1 MTLEKRPP
9 RATTADFAYNAL
21 QQEAHRAKLDGNHR
35 RAKGI
40 REALAGI
47 RESADEDL
55 RALSEKFNISEPWS
69 HQEMLQW
76 PANIGPT
83 VTFARTPP
91 PAPTSNL
98 LDWITAYRRLL
109 DLDRRVLAIGW
120 DIAHLEI
127 EDAAADM
134 VRDVMQRFRSLAE
147 TPEHLPPR
155 LTGVTEAEQAEQAYR
170 AIEDL
175 FRRAA
180 DSSDDIRS
188 DDICKALEA
197 LNSNSIRLLDE
208 LTRKYG
214 ALVLFAQTMQVPPVP
229 PVTGTPPVA
238 VPSTTAP
245 PVGRLHLSVPAHPF
259 AQAGN
264 PAFPEPAGG
273 LVHTTGVPGPPRA
286 SGRPET
292 SLAEASGA
300 AAGDPGRWWP
310 GPPATVSGA
319 TAAEP
324 VAIETTLTPALTGTS
339 SLWLQPA
346 GPAPAPSYVSF
357 DTGLHHAGVAVQ
369 PPPVTTTASSTA
381 PVLSPGAPFPTSPWL
396 DDGFTVERALIA
408 GKLPPRFDAR
418 QLIVDAS
425 LYADFGLAEE
435 LAAGR
440 LPFQAIDALIAAY
453 RATDEGGSNM
463 PHIEYLLSL
472 KESIEHAL
480 LDTYPQ
486 RADPQWLDEVQEM
499 LGLRSDPAA
508 PSAASTTD
516 FAKIDAAEIDRL
528 LGTDEGVSHLAPLP
542 PPAAPEARRGGRL
555 GASPHRRPVA
565 HSTTG
570 NVVASQTRSPS
581 ARGST
586 PPGLSSQVRWTPRR
600 YALR

>member
-1 MTLEKRPP
+1 
-9 RATTADFAYNAL
+9 
-21 QQEAHRAKLDGNHR
+21 
-35 RAKGI
+35 
-40 REALAGI
+40 
-47 RESADEDL
+47 
-55 RALSEKFNISEPWS
+55 
-69 HQEMLQW
+69 MLQS

-98 LDWITAYRRLL
+98 LDWITAYRQLL
-109 DLDRRVLAIGW
+109 DLDRRVLAIGR

-188 DDICKALEA
+188 DEICKALEA
-197 LNSNSIRLLDE
+197 LDSNSTRLLNE

-214 ALVLFAQTMQVPPVP
+214 ALDVLSAQTMQVPPVP

-286 SGRPET
+286 SGLPET

-346 GPAPAPSYVSF
+346 GPAPAPSYVSL

-369 PPPVTTTASSTA
+369 PPPVTTTASSTV
-381 PVLSPGAPFPTSPWL
+381 PILSPGAPFSTSPWL

-408 GKLPPRFDAR
+408 GISPRGSMRGSSSSMPACTPISGSPRNLPR
-418 QLIVDAS
+418 
-425 LYADFGLAEE
+425 
-435 LAAGR
+435 AG
-440 LPFQAIDALIAAY
+440 
-453 RATDEGGSNM
+453 
-463 PHIEYLLSL
+463 
-472 KESIEHAL
+472 
-480 LDTYPQ
+480 
-486 RADPQWLDEVQEM
+486 
-499 LGLRSDPAA
+499 
-508 PSAASTTD
+508 
-516 FAKIDAAEIDRL
+516 
-528 LGTDEGVSHLAPLP
+528 
-542 PPAAPEARRGGRL
+542 
-555 GASPHRRPVA
+555 
-565 HSTTG
+565 
-570 NVVASQTRSPS
+570 SPS
-581 ARGST
+581 RPSMH
-586 PPGLSSQVRWTPRR
+586 
-600 YALR
+600 